1 LVVWVPL
8 VLLALIRL
16 RKLPLEKMTTEIL
29 GVMFYGY
36 AVAAAVAL
44 VVSVIGALLPNL
56 FFFLQF
62 DITTVY
68 VVAFLGA
75 VGVLW
80 FTATRFSR
88 EVETLRG
95 KQEAQAKL
103 PSGWTGGDPVVIAQ
117 EWVAARIRPLVVE
130 FWSSGSP
137 SEDEQG
143 HIIVPGSAL
152 LKGGFSQTGLPYRFF
167 RVVMTK
173 GGGILYEESYVGQQP
188 P

>member
-1 LVVWVPL
+1 MVVWVPL

-88 EVETLRG
+88 SYDTSRQAGGPGQTALRLDRG
-95 KQEAQAKL
+95 
-103 PSGWTGGDPVVIAQ
+103 
-117 EWVAARIRPLVVE
+117 R
-130 FWSSGSP
+130 SGS
-137 SEDEQG
+137 
-143 HIIVPGSAL
+143 HC
-152 LKGGFSQTGLPYRFF
+152 TR
-167 RVVMTK
+167 M
-173 GGGILYEESYVGQQP
+173 GGGED
-188 P
+188 